1 MLTGLVIVILG
12 ILIYLHPH
20 ILVAMVSGVMILFGL
35 GMMAASW
42 QFRRLRRQSH
52 SRFINWIVRF

>member
-1 MLTGLVIVILG
+1 MITGLVFVVLG
-12 ILIYLHPH
+12 VLIYLHPH
-20 ILVAMVSGVMILFGL
+20 ILVAMFSGLLILFGV

-42 QFRRLRRQSH
+42 QFRRVRRQSR